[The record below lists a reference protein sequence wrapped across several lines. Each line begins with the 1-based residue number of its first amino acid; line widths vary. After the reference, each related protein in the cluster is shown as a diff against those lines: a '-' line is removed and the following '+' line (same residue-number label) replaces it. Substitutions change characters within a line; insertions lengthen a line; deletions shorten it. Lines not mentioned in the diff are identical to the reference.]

1 MMGEWD
7 DEILWRAVAGGL
19 PPAEASAVR
28 SRLAA
33 EPALA
38 GRMEE
43 VRKIAAALRGARHNA
58 FAAGFASRAARR
70 ATAELSQGP
79 LSAALLQRYF
89 MRLVPATVAAMLL
102 LAAYTLRGAGP
113 GQGGVEALLGLMPVT
128 AEALLPPDPP
138 GL

>member
-1 MMGEWD
+1 MGESD
-7 DEILWRAVAGGL
+7 DEILWRAVAGE
-19 PPAEASAVR
+19 PTPAEASAVQ

-33 EPALA
+33 EPALH

-43 VRKIAAALRGARHNA
+43 LRTIAAALRGARHDA

-70 ATAELSQGP
+70 AAAELSQGP

-89 MRLVPATVAAMLL
+89 LRLVPATVAAMLL
-102 LAAYTLRGAGP
+102 LAGYTLRGVGP

-128 AEALLPPDPP
+128 AEALLPPAPP

>member
-1 MMGEWD
+1 MLGERD
-7 DEILWRAVAGGL
+7 DEILWRAVAAEL
-19 PPAEASAVR
+19 TPAEALAVQ

-33 EPALA
+33 EPALP

-43 VRKIAAALRGARHNA
+43 LRKTAAALRGARHDA
-58 FAAGFASRAARR
+58 FAAGFASRVARR
-70 ATAELSQGP
+70 ATAELSQSP

-102 LAAYTLRGAGP
+102 LAGYTLRGAGP
-113 GQGGVEALLGLMPVT
+113 GQGGVEALLGLRPVT